1 MKKPTTDRPQTPPRP
16 PPQHS
21 HSSPPLEDDSRRLK
35 RIAELEEEMRTLDL
49 EGAAI
54 LYLQGSQDS
63 GATPEVTPDTS
74 RAPSPA
80 LGSPSLHSAAAG
92 TPPATVTAGAPPVGV
107 G

>member
-1 MKKPTTDRPQTPPRP
+1 MGDAQYKDTDFSWQFLKLPQR
-16 PPQHS
+16 
-21 HSSPPLEDDSRRLK
+21 K
-35 RIAELEEEMRTLDL
+35 EEMRTLDL

-80 LGSPSLHSAAAG
+80 LGSPSLHSAAVG
-92 TPPATVTAGAPPVGV
+92 TPPATVSAGAPPVGV